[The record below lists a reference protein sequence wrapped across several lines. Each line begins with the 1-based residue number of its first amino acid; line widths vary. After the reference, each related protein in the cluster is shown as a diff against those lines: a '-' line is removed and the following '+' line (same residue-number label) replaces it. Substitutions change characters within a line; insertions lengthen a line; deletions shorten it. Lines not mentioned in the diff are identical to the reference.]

1 MGMGKTRV
9 RTLART
15 QKRWI
20 KNFEEKKAE
29 GNYEPYFRTQDI
41 TSSGFKARFPC
52 PRNTGRVY
60 HLLSQNETNTLITL
74 LHDPMVIDIKEQ
86 YAVTDLPKSK
96 AFARALEINHPKHV
110 WSSTDSVIT
119 FDFFC
124 TMKFGPPRAIS
135 VKPAHLLTDPRTEQ
149 KLALERALAESMEID
164 FEIATDEKRNSE
176 EVRNI
181 FRFLRGANL
190 PEHLI
195 YRYVDWI
202 SYFRRIL
209 TSELH
214 SPLNSLVK
222 KIADIQDISFVDS
235 FTLMQHGFWVKDITS
250 DPELALLPEYSSY
263 YLGVQLHA

>member
-20 KNFEEKKAE
+20 KNFEAKEAE

-41 TSSGFKARFPC
+41 TSSGYKARFPC
-52 PRNTGRVY
+52 PRNSGRVY

-86 YAVTDLPKSK
+86 YAVTDLSKSK
-96 AFARALEINHPKHV
+96 AFARALEIMHPKHV

-119 FDFFC
+119 FDFLC
-124 TMKFGPPRAIS
+124 TMKFGPQKAIS

-195 YRYVDWI
+195 YRYVDWK
-202 SYFRRIL
+202 SYFRRLL

-214 SPLNSLVK
+214 SPLNTLVK
-222 KIADIQDISFVDS
+222 KIADIQNISFVDS

-250 DPELALLPEYSSY
+250 DLELALLPEYSPY
-263 YLGVQLHA
+263 YLGVQIHA